1 MNEEAA
7 KAQIV
12 ALSDQL
18 LDMVKDQSMDIYVSA
33 LIHTLRVVAD
43 VVPRDSSY
51 EIGRVLL
58 QVGGLLVSGNNLTSS
73 NLAPPVSH
81 VPASSSIH

>member
-7 KAQIV
+7 KAEIA
-12 ALSDQL
+12 ALSDQMIDL
-18 LDMVKDQSMDIYVSA
+18 AKGHNMDIYVSA

-58 QVGGLLVSGNNLTSS
+58 QVGGLLVSGINLTSS
-73 NLAPPVSH
+73 NLAPPVS
-81 VPASSSIH
+81 VPTSSSIH